1 MKINLL
7 NEIAREGTT
16 LKSRLLMS
24 RSLRAADAH
33 VSSCLIPVWPTR
45 PKLMA
50 PSADVWKCGEN
61 LRRDEMARTIML
73 ERELKIGS
81 QAGSDCDIVLPGNFD
96 VALQRLVRRQV
107 FAEPSQSR
115 PSTLPISY
123 HSHPGHLGG
132 SRDAFE
138 AWSSQISPAGAPA
151 CMSSLCQA

>member
-1 MKINLL
+1 
-7 NEIAREGTT
+7 
-16 LKSRLLMS
+16 MS

-96 VALQRLVRRQV
+96 SHQKTLQEYVPQL
-107 FAEPSQSR
+107 
-115 PSTLPISY
+115 I
-123 HSHPGHLGG
+123 
-132 SRDAFE
+132 
-138 AWSSQISPAGAPA
+138 
-151 CMSSLCQA
+151 QAIELDRSAILR